1 MNFPPPLNKL
11 SADEE
16 QTLNRV
22 ARTTEFSEG
31 ETIFEEGAEGESCYI
46 IDEGQVRIELA
57 YEEIDSQH
65 VLEYLDEDAI
75 LGELSLLDDRPRS
88 AGAFADTRV
97 VARELRRDD
106 LERLSEEHPG
116 LAMHVY
122 HALGQH
128 AAQKLRTTNVKLAE
142 ETQVTPT
149 PHVEDIIARAKTAQ
163 ADIQEWT
170 EDRINDLLADL
181 AQSID
186 ERAEEFAKKSVEA
199 SFLGNAP
206 DKVIKIKLGSLGI
219 HQSMVDGVGKG
230 IIEEDTNRRVVS
242 WAAPVGV
249 IFGLIPITNPI
260 STAAFKTLISIK
272 SRNAIVLSFHHLT
285 KELGGEFLDLVH
297 SILEKHGAPVDLV
310 QQVRK
315 RNSRKKTEMFMQ
327 HDEVDLI
334 LATGGASMV
343 KAAYSSGNPAIGVG
357 PGNAPAVIGPD
368 ANVEDAVSKIIWS
381 KTFDNG
387 LICGSEH
394 NLVVP
399 ESMRDEVATEL
410 ERQGAAIL
418 TDEEKE
424 HFMGHSIYEKTNV
437 FDKKLVGQS
446 AQDIMANLGME
457 RDGEVELIVIPADEV
472 SEENPLS
479 KEKLLPLISL
489 YTVADEDEAL
499 DVAEQLL
506 TLDGTGHTASIHSN
520 DDDLIERYGER
531 MPASR
536 IIVNAPSSSG
546 VTGLTTGLVPSLT
559 LGCGTYGGTSTCDN
573 VTYTHLQNVKRIAR
587 EREPDFE
594 LS

>member
-1 MNFPPPLNKL
+1 MKFPPPLDEL
-11 SADEE
+11 STDEE
-16 QTLNRV
+16 QLLQRV
-22 ARTTEFSEG
+22 ARSREFTEG
-31 ETIFEEGAEGESCYI
+31 ETIFEEGAEGESCYV

-65 VLEYLDEDAI
+65 VLEYLDEGAI
-75 LGELSLLDDRPRS
+75 LGELSLLDNRPRS

-97 VARELRRDD
+97 VVREIRQDA
-106 LERLSEEHPG
+106 LEELSEEHPG
-116 LAMHVY
+116 LAMRVY

-128 AAQKLRTTNVKLAE
+128 TAQKLRATNVKLAE
-142 ETQVTPT
+142 ETRITPT
-149 PHVEDIIARAKTAQ
+149 PDVEALIARAKTAQ
-163 ADIQEWT
+163 SDIQEWT

-181 AQSID
+181 AHSID
-186 ERAEEFAKKSVEA
+186 ERAEAFAQKSVEA
-199 SFLGNAP
+199 SYLGNAP
-206 DKVIKIKLGSLGI
+206 DKVVKIKLGSLGI
-219 HQSMVDGVGKG
+219 YQSMVDGVGQG
-230 IIEEDTNRRVVS
+230 IIEEDSDRKVVS

-260 STAAFKTLISIK
+260 STAAFKALISIK
-272 SRNAIVLSFHHLT
+272 SRNAIILSFHHLT
-285 KELGGEFLDLVH
+285 KELGAEYLELVH
-297 SILEKHGAPVDLV
+297 TVLEKHGAPADLV
-310 QQVRK
+310 QQVRN

-327 HDEVDLI
+327 HDDVDLI

-357 PGNAPAVIGPD
+357 PGNAPAVIGSD
-368 ANVEDAVSKIIWS
+368 ADVADAVSKIIWS

-399 ESMRDEVATEL
+399 ESVRGELSTEL
-410 ERQGAAIL
+410 ERQGAALL
-418 TDEEKE
+418 TEEETE
-424 HFMGHSIYEKTNV
+424 HFMANAIYETKNV
-437 FDKKLVGQS
+437 FDKSLVGQS
-446 AQDIMANLGME
+446 AQDIMAKLGLE
-457 RDGEVELIVIPADEV
+457 RDEEVKLIIIPTSEV
-472 SEENPLS
+472 SEDNPLS

-489 YTVADEDEAL
+489 YTVADQDEAL

-506 TLDGTGHTASIHSN
+506 NLDGTGHTASIHSN
-520 DDDLIERYGER
+520 DEEFINRYSER

-573 VTYTHLQNVKRIAR
+573 VTYTHLQNVKRIAH
-587 EREPDFE
+587 EVEPEHE
-594 LS
+594 LV

>member
-1 MNFPPPLNKL
+1 MTFPPPLDNL
-11 SADEE
+11 TRDE
-16 QTLNRV
+16 QTALNEV
-22 ARTTEFSEG
+22 AQTTEFDEG
-31 ETIFEEGAEGESCYI
+31 TTIFEEGDDGQSCYF

-57 YEEIDSQH
+57 YEQIDSQH
-65 VLEYLDEDAI
+65 VLEYLDPGAI

-97 VARELRRDD
+97 VARKLRRED
-106 LERLSEEHPG
+106 LEQLAEDNPA
-116 LAMHVY
+116 LAMDVY

-128 AAQKLRTTNVKLAE
+128 TAQKLRATNVKLAE
-142 ETQVTPT
+142 ETRVTPT
-149 PHVEDIIARAKTAQ
+149 EDVEEIIARAREAQ
-163 ADIQEWT
+163 TEIQEWS
-170 EDRINDLLADL
+170 EDQVNDLLADL

-186 ERAEEFAKKSVEA
+186 DRAEEFAKKSVKA
-199 SFLGNAP
+199 SFLGNAH

-219 HQSMVDGVGKG
+219 YQSMLDGVGKG
-230 IIEEDTNRRVVS
+230 VIEEDEDRGVVN

-260 STAAFKTLISIK
+260 STAAFKTLISLK
-272 SRNAIVLSFHHLT
+272 SRNAVILSFHHLT
-285 KELGGEFLDLVH
+285 KELGAEYLDLVH
-297 SILEKHGAPVDLV
+297 SILEKHGAPADLV

-327 HDEVDLI
+327 HDDVDLI

-357 PGNAPAVIGPD
+357 PGNAPVMIGPD
-368 ANVEDAVSKIIWS
+368 ADVEAAVGKIIWS

-399 ESMRDEVATEL
+399 ESMQDEVTAEL
-410 ERQGAAIL
+410 ERQGAVLL
-418 TDEEKE
+418 TGEEKE
-424 HFMGHSIYEKTNV
+424 HFMAHSIYEKKNV
-437 FDKKLVGQS
+437 FDKELVGQT
-446 AQDIMANLGME
+446 AADILAELGIE
-457 RDGEVELIVIPADEV
+457 RDGERELIVIPTDEV
-472 SEENPLS
+472 SEDNPLS

-489 YTVADEDEAL
+489 YTVADEEEAL

-520 DDDLIERYGER
+520 DDDLIQRYGER

-587 EREPDFE
+587 ERESELE

>member
-1 MNFPPPLNKL
+1 MTFPPPLNDL
-11 SADEE
+11 SPDEE
-16 QTLNRV
+16 KALNRV
-22 ARTTEFSEG
+22 ARTEAFSAG
-31 ETIFEEGAEGESCYI
+31 ETIFEEGDEGQSCYF

-65 VLEYLDEDAI
+65 VLEYLEAGDI

-88 AGAFADTRV
+88 AGAIADTPTETRQV
-97 VARELRRDD
+97 RRDD
-106 LERLSEEHPG
+106 LERLAEDEPG
-116 LAMHVY
+116 LAMDVY

-128 AAQKLRTTNVKLAE
+128 TAQKLRATNVKLAE
-142 ETQVTPT
+142 ETPVTPT
-149 PHVEDIIARAKTAQ
+149 EDVEALVDRATQAQ
-163 ADIQEWT
+163 GHIQEWS
-170 EDRINDLLADL
+170 EERIQALLGDL
-181 AQSID
+181 AQSIN
-186 ERAEEFAKKSVEA
+186 ERAEEFAEKSVKA
-199 SFLGNAP
+199 SFLGNAH

-219 HQSMVDGVGKG
+219 YQSMLGGVGQG
-230 IIEEDTNRRVVS
+230 VIEEDADRGVVS
-242 WAAPVGV
+242 WAAPVGIV
-249 IFGLIPITNPI
+249 FGLIPITNPI
-260 STAAFKTLISIK
+260 STAAFKTLISLK
-272 SRNAIVLSFHHLT
+272 SRNALILSFHHLT
-285 KELGGEFLDLVH
+285 KELGAEYLDLVH
-297 SILEKHGAPVDLV
+297 SVLEDHGAPTNLV

-327 HDEVDLI
+327 HDDVDLI

-357 PGNAPAVIGPD
+357 PGNAPAMIGPD
-368 ANVEDAVSKIIWS
+368 ADVADAVSKVIWS

-399 ESMRDEVATEL
+399 ESMRDEVTAEL
-410 ERQGAAIL
+410 KRQGAALL
-418 TDEEKE
+418 TDAEKE
-424 HFMGHSIYEKTNV
+424 HFMAHSIYEKKNV
-437 FDKKLVGQS
+437 FDKELVGQAAS
-446 AQDIMANLGME
+446 DILAKLGIE
-457 RDGEVELIVIPADEV
+457 RDGDVELIVIPADDI
-472 SEENPLS
+472 SEDNPLS

-489 YTVADEDEAL
+489 YTVADTEEAL
-499 DVAEQLL
+499 DVSEQLL
-506 TLDGTGHTASIHSN
+506 ELDGTGHTAAIHTT
-520 DDDLIERYGER
+520 DDELITRYGER

-587 EREPDFE
+587 EREPEVE

>member
-1 MNFPPPLNKL
+1 MTFPPPLHDL
-11 SADEE
+11 SPAEE
-16 QTLNRV
+16 QTLNEV
-22 ARTTEFSEG
+22 ARTTTFEAGAE
-31 ETIFEEGAEGESCYI
+31 IFEEGAQGQSCFI

-65 VLEYLDEDAI
+65 VLEYLDEGTI

-88 AGAFADTRV
+88 AGAYADTRV
-97 VARELRRDD
+97 GARELRRED
-106 LERLSEEHPG
+106 LEALAADDPE

-128 AAQKLRTTNVKLAE
+128 AAQKLRATNVKLAE
-142 ETQVTPT
+142 ESQVTPT
-149 PHVEDIIARAKTAQ
+149 PDVEAVLDRARQAQ
-163 ADIQEWT
+163 AEVAEWS
-170 EDRINDLLADL
+170 EERVNALLADL

-186 ERAEEFAKKSVEA
+186 ARAEEFAQKSVEA
-199 SFLGNAP
+199 SYLGNTP
-206 DKVIKIKLGSLGI
+206 DKVVKIKLGSLGI
-219 HQSMVDGVGKG
+219 YQSMVEGVGQG
-230 IIEEDTNRRVVS
+230 VIEKDAERRVVS

-249 IFGLIPITNPI
+249 VFGLIPITNPI
-260 STAAFKTLISIK
+260 STAAFKTLISLK

-285 KELGGEFLDLVH
+285 KELGEEYLDLVH
-297 SILEKHGAPVDLV
+297 TVLEEHGAPPALV

-327 HDEVDLI
+327 HEDVDLI

-368 ANVEDAVSKIIWS
+368 ADVEDAVGKIIWS

-399 ESMRDEVATEL
+399 ASIRVSVTDEL
-410 ERQGAAIL
+410 KRQGAAVL
-418 TDEEKE
+418 TEAEKE
-424 HFMGHSIYEKTNV
+424 HFMAHSIYEKKNV
-437 FDKKLVGQS
+437 FDKSLVGQS
-446 AQDIMANLGME
+446 AQDILTKLGIE
-457 RDGEVELIVIPADEV
+457 RDYEVNLIVVPAEEV
-472 SEENPLS
+472 SADNPLS

-489 YTVADEDEAL
+489 YTVADEEEAL

-520 DDDLIERYGER
+520 DDVLIQRYGER

-559 LGCGTYGGTSTCDN
+559 LGCGTYGGTSTSDN
-573 VTYTHLQNVKRIAR
+573 VTYTHLQNVKRIAH
-587 EREPDFE
+587 EVEPDMD
-594 LS
+594 L